1 MQLYKLTNKI
11 LHFYW
16 AVLSLVLQ
24 GTSDPELGAK
34 ASFPLAK
41 RMLEKLGRFQTEG
54 QLRLYL
60 LVLERLK
67 EFDEAFM
74 ALMRADYQEAR
85 NCMWDLDLAETH
97 YLQVRK
103 DVPYATPSLVSFFI
117 PCSAFFSPFQQC

>member
-24 GTSDPELGAK
+24 GTSDPELGTK

-41 RMLEKLGRFQTEG
+41 RMMEKLGRFQTEG
-54 QLRLYL
+54 QFRLYL

-67 EFDEAFM
+67 DFDQAYI
-74 ALMRADYQEAR
+74 ALMRADFQEAR
-85 NCMWDLDLAETH
+85 NTMWDLDLAETH

-103 DVPYATPSLVSFFI
+103 DVPGMTPELVSCLSLMFPSDPLTF
-117 PCSAFFSPFQQC
+117 C